1 MDRHNNGRTASPE
14 SGLERREQMQKSV
27 KKSNKK
33 TGAAGKYTA
42 SGAFGGAQPSNLV
55 ELIEAQRGKAASS
68 AGKKPAA
75 DTALANKWADL
86 QLQSFGQFGADPAA
100 IVGQQAGQTV
110 GGWLHSSAAKPK
122 DTALANEWANLQL
135 QSFGQFG
142 ADPAAIAGQQ
152 AGQTAGGWLRSSAA
166 KPKNTALANEWA
178 DLQLQSFGQFGADT
192 LSPTWG
198 RVEET
203 PEMTAAEREREAQW
217 YEQNANAYNALGADG
232 QSTVQRANDAAN
244 RWDIANNMYPWMLD
258 TSGLGMPIDQQL
270 AMTDA
275 YEERRQATAALEQ
288 AANSLPA
295 DVDAR
300 SLSRYAQQLE
310 NARYAQELETSARQG
325 AGEAPIL
332 HNAASVAAN
341 AWNLPA
347 ALDYAKQWAR
357 NTFTGDYAP
366 IDVNTPA
373 QTMNIYRDAVRDET
387 GRNIEEG
394 LGGGLAGKAASFAY
408 QTGMSW
414 ADSLANMA
422 MSGGNPYLSGVLM
435 GSSTMTS
442 TVRSAKEK
450 GASDSQAMGAGVA
463 AGIFEGL
470 FEQYSIENLS
480 WMAKSDPRT
489 FLDVVKNLGKSILG
503 EGSEELFTEL
513 ANAAAD
519 TLIMG
524 DLSDYNLA
532 VRQYRAQGESE
543 EEARRHA
550 GWDVAKQAGLAFAG
564 GGLMGFGS
572 AAGGMAY
579 NGAANR
585 YAAPRAVESGSFY
598 NALQYGLAQGEDTAA
613 GRLARELAGRDTA
626 SSADVMRMLR
636 AAESRQAEGGPGAQ
650 TLVDPQ
656 LYTRAEVQGMSA
668 REVRENYDAIRESME
683 MWDENG
689 ELQGGTQ
696 SRMVDRQ
703 APGTDNSGSSTAGEA
718 WHAAQNTEQFS
729 GGAIDG
735 GQGVSEKS
743 GWNSKDGGA
752 VYRGEGQSSNARRIR
767 RIAQENAEQF
777 QRSARERGKQQ
788 IERHGGASYA
798 YTIAK
803 QPEGAAK
810 QIADGL
816 SARGI
821 EAIVIDAPLET
832 NQNGVTV
839 ERGDAVT
846 GPDGR
851 VYIYNG
857 TALNPDSVLAHES
870 VHAAVRKNKPE
881 AHDFVSAI
889 DQATDKSSY
898 YYLACAQIINEAH
911 YDGQLDLT
919 TQEGQAAVRDEMA
932 AYWAGAYNSKNAEEL
947 ELLSCIDAQQAFT
960 AWNAFNTFEN
970 IDAAAGKTKTG
981 DISATTDI
989 QNGSVPTLKAPSH
1002 TISPVSNSRIAQ
1014 TGENATGFSGPAAE
1028 RTSDV
1033 SAVPPALNPAPQLYT
1048 RAEVQGMSAGEVRE
1062 NYDAIQESMRLWD
1075 KNGEL
1080 LQSAETETA
1089 RRMALETGRAGK
1101 TDLDWLE
1108 HLAGTAKMELQY
1120 VFQPGSGV
1128 QAAVQGRRITVN
1140 LGGAGYAF
1148 GAAVHELGHSMKAAD
1163 AKAYAKFESAVLGLA
1178 QSDAA
1183 LEQIARQTAA
1193 DYLSPDSPA
1202 RAGLLDAQ
1210 GNIDAAA
1217 LNEEI
1222 SLRLAQEL
1230 VADPEKLV
1238 RAVERD
1244 RGLME
1249 TFLDF
1254 VRGLKN
1260 RIAIR
1265 LSGSERAMLDEA
1277 ERTLVNLLRGEA
1289 GSVAGEKY
1297 SFVGEKANLNRTERA
1312 ALETAKGMEQ
1322 DGETNEDIRRQTGW
1336 FRGADG
1342 KWRMEVD
1349 DSDAVYYRN
1358 GNARQ
1363 DGAEAGQWQGK
1374 SGTLRDYL
1382 YHPTLERLEPQ
1393 VFEVPMQVV
1402 DTLPPNTNARYR
1414 GRQGG
1419 IEASKSAQR
1428 GSILHEAQHGIQEV
1442 EGFARGSNHAKA
1454 NRWSFVENYERVK
1467 NTPEYLKL
1475 QTPRERLIYVRN
1487 AMAEES
1493 FQENELSD
1501 KRRYRQAGGE
1511 IEARDV
1517 AKRADFTTRERYANA
1532 PDLSGN
1538 MRYAQDSWPD
1548 FIDMLLDMGYSEEE
1562 ITRIGGVHYNG

>member
-1 MDRHNNGRTASPE
+1 MVAAH
-14 SGLERREQMQKSV
+14 SGLKARQSFVDCRAFFRASYIQKRRAADLAVAAELS
-27 KKSNKK
+27 
-33 TGAAGKYTA
+33 GAADGLRSTRAAEYGRDIDERY
-42 SGAFGGAQPSNLV
+42 GATGLWKLGGDV
-55 ELIEAQRGKAASS
+55 AA
-68 AGKKPAA
+68 G
-75 DTALANKWADL
+75 
-86 QLQSFGQFGADPAA
+86 
-100 IVGQQAGQTV
+100 AGQMAPTV
-110 GGWLHSSAAKPK
+110 AVNLLTGGRLGTPFLLSSAAGN
-122 DTALANEWANLQL
+122 AAAEARA
-135 QSFGQFG
+135 GG
-142 ADPAAIAGQQ
+142 ADEETAFLYGILSGGVEAATERISAGIPGLNKTGLLDDVLSRV
-152 AGQTAGGWLRSSAA
+152 AS
-166 KPKNTALANEWA
+166 
-178 DLQLQSFGQFGADT
+178 
-192 LSPTWG
+192 SPTG
-198 RVEET
+198 R
-203 PEMTAAEREREAQW
+203 
-217 YEQNANAYNALGADG
+217 GA
-232 QSTVQRANDAAN
+232 VKK
-244 RWDIANNMYPWMLD
+244 LV
-258 TSGLGMPIDQQL
+258 
-270 AMTDA
+270 
-275 YEERRQATAALEQ
+275 
-288 AANSLPA
+288 
-295 DVDAR
+295 DV
-300 SLSRYAQQLE
+300 
-310 NARYAQELETSARQG
+310 
-325 AGEAPIL
+325 
-332 HNAASVAAN
+332 
-341 AWNLPA
+341 
-347 ALDYAKQWAR
+347 
-357 NTFTGDYAP
+357 
-366 IDVNTPA
+366 
-373 QTMNIYRDAVRDET
+373 
-387 GRNIEEG
+387 
-394 LGGGLAGKAASFAY
+394 
-408 QTGMSW
+408 
-414 ADSLANMA
+414 
-422 MSGGNPYLSGVLM
+422 
-435 GSSTMTS
+435 
-442 TVRSAKEK
+442 
-450 GASDSQAMGAGVA
+450 
-463 AGIFEGL
+463 
-470 FEQYSIENLS
+470 
-480 WMAKSDPRT
+480 
-489 FLDVVKNLGKSILG
+489 LG
-503 EGSEELFTEL
+503 EGAEEYISEIAGAYLAKLWNGDERGAWQTFVETQPDALYAGLVGTLTSAVMNLPGEAYALARKNKPGAVPDAQQSGNSVPRLFT
-513 ANAAAD
+513 
-519 TLIMG
+519 
-524 DLSDYNLA
+524 
-532 VRQYRAQGESE
+532 
-543 EEARRHA
+543 
-550 GWDVAKQAGLAFAG
+550 
-564 GGLMGFGS
+564 
-572 AAGGMAY
+572 
-579 NGAANR
+579 
-585 YAAPRAVESGSFY
+585 
-598 NALQYGLAQGEDTAA
+598 
-613 GRLARELAGRDTA
+613 RD
-626 SSADVMRMLR
+626 
-636 AAESRQAEGGPGAQ
+636 
-650 TLVDPQ
+650 
-656 LYTRAEVQGMSA
+656 EVQGMSA
-668 REVRENYDAIRESME
+668 REVSENYDAIRESME

-735 GQGVSEKS
+735 GQGISEKS

-1033 SAVPPALNPAPQLYT
+1033 SAVPPALNPAPRLYT

-1163 AKAYAKFESAVLGLA
+1163 AKAYAKFESAVLRLA

-1202 RAGLLDAQ
+1202 RAGLLDTQ

-1297 SFVGEKANLNRTERA
+1297 SFVRATDAEQIARAQELEAQGENAKTIWS
-1312 ALETAKGMEQ
+1312 ETHLTR
-1322 DGETNEDIRRQTGW
+1322 DGGGAWVREISD
-1336 FRGADG
+1336 RGA
-1342 KWRMEVD
+1342 KL
-1349 DSDAVYYRN
+1349 YPN
-1358 GNARQ
+1358 GNARGEKGGRLA
-1363 DGAEAGQWQGK
+1363 DYLEHPELYEADPGIADINVEL
-1374 SGTLRDYL
+1374 GTLSESEKGKYSLQERTLRFTEDTFKNKSMSDIMHEVQHAIQNEEELAAGGSRKLAYAALVSDAYEAVKDTPEFQSLQTKEERLHYL
-1382 YHPTLERLEPQ
+1382 EEAAAKQAGAPDIETAATNGYVNLGGEKMARQTAKRWYYTKDQREKTWPDVAGNVLDKSVESQRIVETLERIGYTE
-1393 VFEVPMQVV
+1393 
-1402 DTLPPNTNARYR
+1402 D
-1414 GRQGG
+1414 
-1419 IEASKSAQR
+1419 
-1428 GSILHEAQHGIQEV
+1428 
-1442 EGFARGSNHAKA
+1442 
-1454 NRWSFVENYERVK
+1454 
-1467 NTPEYLKL
+1467 
-1475 QTPRERLIYVRN
+1475 
-1487 AMAEES
+1487 
-1493 FQENELSD
+1493 
-1501 KRRYRQAGGE
+1501 E
-1511 IEARDV
+1511 IEA
-1517 AKRADFTTRERYANA
+1517 
-1532 PDLSGN
+1532 
-1538 MRYAQDSWPD
+1538 
-1548 FIDMLLDMGYSEEE
+1548 FIKNW
-1562 ITRIGGVHYNG
+1562 GGQK

>member
-42 SGAFGGAQPSNLV
+42 PGAFGGAQPSNLV

-68 AGKKPAA
+68 AGKKQAA
-75 DTALANKWADL
+75 
-86 QLQSFGQFGADPAA
+86 
-100 IVGQQAGQTV
+100 
-110 GGWLHSSAAKPK
+110 

-152 AGQTAGGWLRSSAA
+152 AGQTVGGWLRSSAA

-178 DLQLQSFGQFGADT
+178 NLQLQSFGQFGADT

-270 AMTDA
+270 AMADA

-394 LGGGLAGKAASFAY
+394 LGGGLAGKAASFVY

-435 GSSTMTS
+435 GSGTMTS

-650 TLVDPQ
+650 ALVDPQ

-668 REVRENYDAIRESME
+668 GEVRENYDAIQESMRL
-683 MWDENG
+683 WDKNG

-1033 SAVPPALNPAPQLYT
+1033 SAVPPALNPAPRLYT

-1140 LGGAGYAF
+1140 LGGEGYAF

>member
-100 IVGQQAGQTV
+100 IVGQQAGQT
-110 GGWLHSSAAKPK
+110 
-122 DTALANEWANLQL
+122 
-135 QSFGQFG
+135 
-142 ADPAAIAGQQ
+142 
-152 AGQTAGGWLRSSAA
+152 AGGWLRSSAA

-178 DLQLQSFGQFGADT
+178 NSQLQSFGQFGADT
-192 LSPTWG
+192 LSPIWG

-270 AMTDA
+270 AMADA

-394 LGGGLAGKAASFAY
+394 LGGGLAGKAASFVY

-435 GSSTMTS
+435 GSGTMTS

-650 TLVDPQ
+650 ALVDPQ

-668 REVRENYDAIRESME
+668 GEVRENYDAIRESME

-1033 SAVPPALNPAPQLYT
+1033 SAVPSALNPAPRLYT